1 MEPLGVILFGCLV
14 VGVGAG
20 VFFMLRSAASQAL
33 NPSLKLDPD
42 TPRVGQLFKVYV
54 RVEPRQEVVVDAIEL
69 VLECRRREFQGAHG
83 LDEQTEWFLDN
94 RNSWTGK
101 RSRVEYDSVVKN
113 SWLIPVGRTLK
124 AGQPEVFSEELQV
137 SPDGLATDREG
148 NLTIRWV
155 LTVRF
160 QIPRFP
166 DAVIGREVVVK
177 SR

>member
-1 MEPLGVILFGCLV
+1 MEPLGVIFFGCLV
-14 VGVGAG
+14 LGVGTG
-20 VFFMLRSAASQAL
+20 VFLMLRSAASQAL
-33 NPSLKLDPD
+33 APTLKLDPE
-42 TPRVGQLFKVYV
+42 TPRVGQPFKVFV
-54 RVEPRQEVVVDAIEL
+54 RVEPRQEVALEAIEL

-94 RNSWTGK
+94 RNSWGK
-101 RSRVEYDSVVKN
+101 RSRVEYDTVVKN
-113 SWLIPVGRTLK
+113 SWLISVGRTLQ
-124 AGQPEVFSEELQV
+124 AGQPEMFSEELQV

-177 SR
+177 GRY